1 MVGMIIA
8 ICVILIA
15 ALTGVV
21 LYCAKVLFR
30 TRVALAQT
38 QAKLDNQL
46 SLEQARNAEF
56 SAQRQQLKSEFSSLA
71 SEILIDKQSALA
83 RANEDS
89 VRVLFSGLKERLDK
103 YEEGVASVARIN
115 MNMGAEMKSHVDSLQ
130 KFATEARSL
139 VSALIGG
146 NKIQGNKGEEIL
158 ANILQQSG
166 LKQGIHYDVQTGMR
180 EEGRPDVSIYDVRNA
195 HVILVDSK
203 MNIKDYISA
212 YNLPDDAA
220 HKEEKSR
227 ALKAHV
233 ASIKRQVDI
242 LSSKDYANK
251 VTPKEGFVNLPL
263 VAMFCPFDTILEA
276 ALVVDPT
283 LVQYAYERNIVF
295 VTPLTLWGYL
305 WLVSWGWKQREVERK
320 YDEIQSRGRDVVNAV
335 DALLNDISAMGDALE
350 KAHRA
355 YDSLYKRATLEKG
368 QMSIKRV
375 AKNLLEYGVQPKGRL
390 KRLDKEDA
398 IAGAEDIGGSGE
410 SLSDKI

>member
-21 LYCAKVLFR
+21 LYCAKALFG

-130 KFATEARSL
+130 KFATEARSF

-180 EEGRPDVSIYDVRNA
+180 EEGRPDVSIYDVRNS